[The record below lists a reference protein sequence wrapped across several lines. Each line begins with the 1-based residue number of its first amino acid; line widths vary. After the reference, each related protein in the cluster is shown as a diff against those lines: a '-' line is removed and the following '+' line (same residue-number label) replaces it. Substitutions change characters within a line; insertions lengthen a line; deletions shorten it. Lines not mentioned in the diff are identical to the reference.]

1 MKSSPRLLARPLAL
15 RLAFGALL
23 GASFAGSACSD
34 GLSGDAHP
42 TDRVNYPLS
51 VTADP
56 SGRLLWV
63 VSGNFDLGYRGAAVL
78 GYDVVDNRFVP
89 EVAFEIG
96 SFPGPF
102 ALLERDGRA
111 VAGFIASRSENAVY
125 SVTLSGDAT
134 NPTVAC
140 ADGERADPDGADS
153 ILRCRESGAI
163 STRTVSDE
171 DASVELTVGDDP
183 YNLTI
188 RKSKNGVDPD
198 LLLVGGMG
206 DGRLAQLSINQT
218 GVPTLIG
225 QFDLGDGLYG
235 LVENPATGRIYASS
249 KLSSALSVLEVARRE
264 KADEPGVLELANP
277 YLRLVASVSIPEPA
291 VVRDRARDLAISR
304 DGTRLYATYRTPDSF
319 ITLDIADDGRGNPRN
334 RVLNKIAM
342 ANDPTAMA
350 IHEVDGQELV
360 YVSCFRD
367 DRVEVV
373 DPIAGQVIA
382 SIKTGAGPS
391 GLTVVDRPD
400 LGVRRLYVALFTDQA
415 IGVIDI
421 DPTSPFY
428 HTEIAEIR

>member
-1 MKSSPRLLARPLAL
+1 
-15 RLAFGALL
+15 LAFGALI
-23 GASFAGSACSD
+23 GACTVGSACSD
-34 GLSGDAHP
+34 GLTGNAHP

-56 SGRLLWV
+56 SGRLIWV
-63 VSGNFDLGYRGAAVL
+63 VSGNFDLAYRGAAVL
-78 GYDVVDNRFVP
+78 GYDVVDNRFLP
-89 EVAFEIG
+89 ELAFEVG

-102 ALLERDGRA
+102 KLLERDGQA
-111 VAGFIASRSENAVY
+111 VAGFIASRSENTLY
-125 SVTLSGDAT
+125 SVTLSGDPTA
-134 NPTVAC
+134 PTVAC
-140 ADGERADPDGADS
+140 ADGERADPDG
-153 ILRCRESGAI
+153 ILRCRKSGAI
-163 STRTVSDE
+163 STRTVSDSSN
-171 DASVELTVGDDP
+171 SVKLTVGDDP
-183 YNLTI
+183 YNLAI

-198 LLLVGGMG
+198 LLLVGGMA

-225 QFDLGDGLYG
+225 QFDLSKGLYG
-235 LVENPATGRIYASS
+235 LVENPATGRVYASS
-249 KLSSALSVLEVARRE
+249 KLASALSVLEVARRE
-264 KADEPGVLELANP
+264 KANEPGVLELANP

-291 VVRDRARDLAISR
+291 VVRDRARDLAISK

-415 IGVIDI
+415 IGVIDL
-421 DPTSPFY
+421 DPASPFY